1 MKQNTK
7 KEKKQRISNGYILIY
22 KPDHP
27 KAIKYGQWQ
36 GYVYEHVIVAEKML
50 GRQLRKNEEV
60 HHLNMNEAD
69 NRPENLLVLQKG
81 QHSKLHNFLRRYNL
95 YDVLQKIATDGHIV
109 KKCLFCDEYIVNENK
124 KFCDIECRRK
134 YEEQKKGEQNDQ
146 QNEASV

>member
-81 QHSKLHNFLRRYNL
+81 QHSK
-95 YDVLQKIATDGHIV
+95 
-109 KKCLFCDEYIVNENK
+109 
-124 KFCDIECRRK
+124 
-134 YEEQKKGEQNDQ
+134 
-146 QNEASV
+146 

>member
-27 KAIKYGQWQ
+27 RAIKTGQWQ

-69 NRPENLLVLQKG
+69 NRPENCNRRTYREKVFVL
-81 QHSKLHNFLRRYNL
+81 
-95 YDVLQKIATDGHIV
+95 
-109 KKCLFCDEYIVNENK
+109 
-124 KFCDIECRRK
+124 
-134 YEEQKKGEQNDQ
+134 
-146 QNEASV
+146 